1 MHNPFPAI
9 GRFFSKVDH
18 AFMVAMK
25 FIASF
30 INGTEIKQAIDLVV
44 KAGEQ
49 YVVNEAEGITDKVVN
64 VQRREWVV
72 GELVNLGFNEN
83 KARMMTE
90 TAVAAVKNG
99 VHHVIA
105 ELENVV
111 NAHIAKDE
119 TDAGLPSDQAG
130 SQQSAQGS

>member
-1 MHNPFPAI
+1 MGNPFPAI

-30 INGTEIKQAIDLVV
+30 INGTEVKQAIDFAL

-49 YVVNEAEGITDKVVN
+49 FVVNEAEGLTDKVIN

-72 GELVNLGFNEN
+72 ESLINVGFGEN
-83 KARMMTE
+83 KARMLTE

-99 VHHVIA
+99 VHTVIN
-105 ELENVV
+105 ELDSVV
-111 NAHIAKDE
+111 EAHLKKDE
-119 TDAGLPSDQAG
+119 ADAGLPNPTDPPPPTA
-130 SQQSAQGS
+130 